1 MKKLL
6 LATSLFVSCL
16 TPLVNAQEVNV
27 YSARKEELIKPLLD
41 EFETAQKVKVNLI
54 TGKADA
60 LISRIASEGQFSP
73 ADLILTTD
81 VGRLQR
87 AKEMNLLSAVDSEFL
102 QNKIAANLRDEEGY
116 WFALTLRARP
126 VMYHPERVKVEELGS
141 ILDLADAKW
150 KGRICIRSSNNIYN
164 QSMVAAMIT
173 KFGEEKVQTWANGF
187 VKNFARPPKGGD
199 RDQIKAVVAG
209 QCDVAIANTYY
220 LAGMLADTDSE
231 NQAIASQLKVYWPDQ
246 EASGAH
252 VNISGAAVLKHAPNS
267 TTALSLMEFLASESS
282 QKWYAENNHE
292 YPVVAGVATSE
303 LLQTFGDF
311 KAEDVP
317 LQQVGELNAAAIKL
331 MDKAGWK

>member
-6 LATSLFVSCL
+6 LATSLLISSF
-16 TPLVNAQEVNV
+16 TPLSNAQEVNV
-27 YSARKEELIKPLLD
+27 YSARKEELIKPLLE

-87 AKEMNLLSAVDSEFL
+87 AKEMNLLSAVDSDLL
-102 QNKIAANLRDEEGY
+102 QSKIAANLRDEDGY
-116 WFALTLRARP
+116 WFALTMRARP
-126 VMYHPERVKVEELGS
+126 VMYHPDRVKTGELGS
-141 ILDLADAKW
+141 ILELADAKW

-173 KFGEEKVQTWANGF
+173 KFGEEKVQNWANGF
-187 VKNFARPPKGGD
+187 VKNFARTPKGGD

-209 QCDVAIANTYY
+209 QCDIAIANTYY
-220 LAGMLADTDSE
+220 LAGMLADTDTE
-231 NQAIASQLKVYWPDQ
+231 NQKIASQLKVHWPDQ
-246 EASGAH
+246 QGTGTH
-252 VNISGAAVLKHAPNS
+252 VNISGAALLKHAPNS
-267 TTALSLMEFLASESS
+267 AAALRLMEFLASDSS
-282 QKWYAENNHE
+282 QQWYAENNHE
-292 YPVVAGVATSE
+292 YPVVAGVETSA
-303 LLQTFGDF
+303 LLKTFGDF

-317 LQQVGELNAAAIKL
+317 LQQVGELNASAIKI